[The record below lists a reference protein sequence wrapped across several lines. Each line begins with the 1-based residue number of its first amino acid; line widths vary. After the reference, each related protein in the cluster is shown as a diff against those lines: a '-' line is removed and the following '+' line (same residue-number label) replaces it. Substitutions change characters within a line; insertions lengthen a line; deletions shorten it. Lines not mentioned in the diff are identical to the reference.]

1 MYKNRNDC
9 VKYNIIKYD
18 IKKKININYLCRYG
32 YISICNR
39 DIIDIV

>member
-18 IKKKININYLCRYG
+18 IKKKINKNYLGKYVWI
-32 YISICNR
+32 YKYM
-39 DIIDIV
+39 